1 MDEYLVEIITD
12 EGEEIIKTYASSI
25 LDVINSIVDM
35 SHINDLGKIIRVK
48 DDESWVFSNKISL
61 EDLRFLKGLVKDKAQ
76 IKLNL
81 NLPL

>member
-1 MDEYLVEIITD
+1 MDEYLVNIITD
-12 EGEEIIKTYASSI
+12 EGEDTIKTYASSI
-25 LDVINSIVDM
+25 LGVVNSMVDM
-35 SHINDLGKIIRVK
+35 SHINDLGKIIRIR

-61 EDLRFLKGLVKDKAQ
+61 EDLRSLKGLVKDKAQ

>member
-1 MDEYLVEIITD
+1 VDEYLVEIITD

>member
-25 LDVINSIVDM
+25 LGVVNSMVDM
-35 SHINDLGKIIRVK
+35 SHINDLGKIIRIR

-61 EDLRFLKGLVKDKAQ
+61 EDLRSLKGLVKDKAQ

>member
-1 MDEYLVEIITD
+1 MDEYLVNIITD
-12 EGEEIIKTYASSI
+12 EGEDTIKTYGSSI
-25 LDVINSIVDM
+25 LDVVNSMIDM

-48 DDESWVFSNKISL
+48 DDKSWLFSNKISL
-61 EDLRFLKGLVKDKAQ
+61 EDLRSLKCLVKDKAQ

>member
-1 MDEYLVEIITD
+1 VDEYLVNIITD
-12 EGEEIIKTYASSI
+12 EGEDTIKTYASSI
-25 LDVINSIVDM
+25 LGVVNSMVDM
-35 SHINDLGKIIRVK
+35 SHINDLGKIIRIR

-61 EDLRFLKGLVKDKAQ
+61 EDLRSLKGLVKDKAQ

>member
-48 DDESWVFSNKISL
+48 DDESWVFSNKIL
-61 EDLRFLKGLVKDKAQ
+61 
-76 IKLNL
+76 
-81 NLPL
+81 

>member
-1 MDEYLVEIITD
+1 MDEYLVNIITD
-12 EGEEIIKTYASSI
+12 EGEDTIKTYASSI
-25 LDVINSIVDM
+25 LGVVNSIVDM
-35 SHINDLGKIIRVK
+35 SHINDLGKIIRIR

-61 EDLRFLKGLVKDKAQ
+61 EDLRSLKGLVKDKAQ

>member
-1 MDEYLVEIITD
+1 MDEYLVNIITD
-12 EGEEIIKTYASSI
+12 EGEDTIKTYASSI
-25 LDVINSIVDM
+25 LDVVNSMVDM
-35 SHINDLGKIIRVK
+35 SHINDLGKIIRIR

-61 EDLRFLKGLVKDKAQ
+61 EDLRSLKGLVKDKAQ